1 MKERQKQHD
10 PIPQN
15 AGAADPGCDGLAAAQ
30 HQLNDM
36 LAAGDAAID
45 AALSNDSSAFLA
57 STEQRG
63 GQ

>member
-1 MKERQKQHD
+1 MKEREKHHD
-10 PIPQN
+10 QLPQN

-36 LAAGDAAID
+36 LAAGHTAIN
-45 AALSNDSSAFLA
+45 AALSSDSTAFLA